1 MNDLPNLT
9 SKEVDTDSDSSSPSL
24 LVVLVLLLLLL
35 GLLLLLHDL
44 LLLMSVLDLH
54 LLNDGFPMLEK
65 GDDFVER
72 ERLHRG
78 FVLAHRH
85 GHIVYETF
93 HSWHC
98 FYHLFKLADCV
109 E

>member
-1 MNDLPNLT
+1 M
-9 SKEVDTDSDSSSPSL
+9 L
-24 LVVLVLLLLLL
+24 LLLLLLL
-35 GLLLLLHDL
+35 GLLLLLHYL

-54 LLNDGFPMLEK
+54 LLDYSFPVLEER
-65 GDDFVER
+65 DDFIER

-85 GHIVYETF
+85 GNIVYEAL
-93 HSWHC
+93 HSWHGL
-98 FYHLFKLADCV
+98 YHLFKLADCV